1 MVRPLIICKD
11 VKLIPGEEIVSN
23 IIFYLRIRCWKK
35 GQEESKIQK
44 VIETVKFEIVKGER
58 RELKG

>member
-23 IIFYLRIRCWKK
+23 FVFYLWIGCGVGKE

-44 VIETVKFEIVKGER
+44 VIETEV
-58 RELKG
+58 

>member
-11 VKLIPGEEIVSN
+11 VKLIPGEEIATLSSIYGCGVG
-23 IIFYLRIRCWKK
+23 KE

-44 VIETVKFEIVKGER
+44 VIETEV
-58 RELKG
+58 